1 MSGEDNY
8 RRMEIMIRGREI
20 RTALLGALLF
30 VVVGSVQGCA
40 SDAVVGPA
48 PEQAQMTEVD
58 DHCFEANGVW
68 ICK

>member
-1 MSGEDNY
+1 
-8 RRMEIMIRGREI
+8 MEIMIRGREI

-40 SDAVVGPA
+40 SDAVVGPE
-48 PEQAQMTEVD
+48 PERAQLNETAD
-58 DHCFEANGVW
+58 DCFEANGVW